1 MLAQG
6 AGVQTHVIPVT
17 THYFTVDVEEYFQV
31 SAFERYLPRDHWSGL
46 ESRVATGVHRLL
58 ELLGR
63 HGTKAT
69 FFVLGWVAE
78 RHPLLV
84 KRIGESGHEVASHGW
99 DHRRVTEQTPA
110 EFRNSVRRTKRRL
123 EDIVQVP
130 VVGFRAPSFSIV
142 PGREWALD
150 VLVEEGYRYDSSLF
164 PVRRRGYGYPGGGRD
179 PYWVTLPAGRLAEL
193 PPATLRRCGINIP
206 AAGGAYFRL
215 FPYALVRAALRDA
228 ARRGVPATFYVH
240 PWEVDPEQPR
250 LAVPWR
256 ARARHYGGLG
266 RTLARLER
274 LLSEFTFTSVTE
286 AATHHTEPRG
296 LASRELTAQ

>member
-1 MLAQG
+1 
-6 AGVQTHVIPVT
+6 VI

-63 HGTKAT
+63 HGTTAT

-78 RHPLLV
+78 RHPQLV
-84 KRIGESGHEVASHGW
+84 KMIGDGGHEVASHGW

-110 EFRNSVRRTKRRL
+110 EFRNSVRRTKRTL
-123 EDIVQVP
+123 EDIVRVP

-150 VLVEEGYRYDSSLF
+150 ILVEEGYRYDSSLF

-179 PYWVTLPAGRLAEL
+179 PYWMKLPAGRLAEL
-193 PPATLRRCGINIP
+193 PPATLRRWGINIP

-250 LAVPWR
+250 LGVPWC

-274 LLSEFTFTSVTE
+274 LLSEFTFTSVTGSE
-286 AATHHTEPRG
+286 THHTEPRD
-296 LASRELTAQ
+296 LTARELTAR